1 MNKGHKRQ
9 NSRKISF
16 LLLSIF
22 LLSLIA
28 FGAIKTFKVVDTKY
42 PWLWMYLHDQIQPE
56 KDVPIKGPKH
66 IMFLF
71 VDHWEPHD
79 QATVDRWMKDYP
91 LVAEKHVDHDGKH
104 PQHSFFWF
112 FSHSDLVE
120 KKSFLKQLASL
131 VYQGFGEIELH
142 LHHANDTEETFL
154 KQMNE
159 AIQLSK
165 EVGAFVTG
173 EIQPRTTFGFI
184 HGMWALDNSRG
195 RGDCGVNNELI
206 LLRRLGCYADFTNPS
221 WGPMHSRVVNRL
233 YYATDDPLKP
243 KSYDRGIPMEVGKPG
258 VGDLLMFTG
267 QSVAKID
274 GFRLRYDHG
283 EIDREHLPTPKRV
296 DSWVRKAVHVKGK
309 PEWIFIKVFAHGAIA
324 QDHEAVL
331 GKWRDEMHTYLE
343 SRYNDGVHYV
353 LHYVTAREAYN
364 IAKAAEAGKTG
375 NPNDY
380 RDFVIPPYVNR
391 FMTASVSYEVISFD
405 SEKAVLRFM
414 VKAETKV
421 ELNFHASDIT
431 ISGDA
436 VLESLKPAQDG
447 TQVVLMTKGEG
458 PVGFTFKGEKK

>member
-1 MNKGHKRQ
+1 MSKGQGVFK
-9 NSRKISF
+9 KWTAPVFVI
-16 LLLSIF
+16 LLAG
-22 LLSLIA
+22 LIA
-28 FGAIKTFKVVDTKY
+28 FGSVKVFKVIDAKY
-42 PWLWMYLHDQIQPE
+42 PWLWMYLSDQIFH
-56 KDVPIKGPKH
+56 KDREMPNGPRH

-79 QATVDRWMKDYP
+79 QHTVDQWLKDYP
-91 LVAEKHVDHDGKH
+91 SMAAKHVDSDGKH

-112 FSHSDLVE
+112 FSHSNLAE
-120 KKSFLKQLASL
+120 KKSFLKQLTFL

-142 LHHANDTEETFL
+142 MHHGNDTEKTFL

-165 EVGAFVTG
+165 EVGAFTTQ

-184 HGMWALDNSRG
+184 HGMWGLDNSRG
-195 RGDCGVNNELI
+195 PGDCGITNELI
-206 LLRRLGCYADFTNPS
+206 LLRELRCYADFTNPS

-243 KSYDRGIPMEVGKPG
+243 KSYDTGIPMEVGKPG

-267 QSVAKID
+267 QSVAHF
-274 GFRLRYDHG
+274 GGLRLHYDHG
-283 EIDREHLPTPKRV
+283 EIDHEHLPTPERI
-296 DSWVRKAVHVKGK
+296 DSWIQKAVHVKGK
-309 PEWIFIKVFAHGAIA
+309 PEWIFIKIFAHGAIA

-343 SRYNDGVHYV
+343 SRYNDGTHYV

-375 NPNDY
+375 NPNEY

-391 FMTASVSYEVISFD
+391 FMTASVPYEVISFD
-405 SEKAVLRFM
+405 PGKAVLRFL
-414 VKAETKV
+414 VKSGTKV
-421 ELNFHASDIT
+421 ELNFHAPSIA

-436 VLESLKPAQDG
+436 ILESLKLVQDG
-447 TQVVLMTKGEG
+447 TQVVLVTKGQG
-458 PVGFTFKGEKK
+458 PVGFVFSGEKK